1 MESQPEDTKEKLGLF
16 IAPWFKKQLD
26 RWGNEGILNQN
37 QKDAI
42 KNLYA
47 WPECEIARTTEE
59 KPAIKLVV
67 ILQAIGAFLIG
78 IGVISYIAYNWSNL
92 PNSAKL
98 VFMVLPGLVW
108 DFSLNELGIEVEAA

>member
-1 MESQPEDTKEKLGLF
+1 MESQQEDKRDRLGLF
-16 IAPWFKKQLD
+16 IAQWLKQQLD
-26 RWGNEGILNQN
+26 RWVNNGILNQN

-47 WPECEIARTTEE
+47 WPECETARTTEE

-78 IGVISYIAYNWSNL
+78 IGVISYIAYNWPNL

-98 VFMVLPGLVW
+98 VFIITAIVLCHISAVQDNPC
-108 DFSLNELGIEVEAA
+108 

>member
-1 MESQPEDTKEKLGLF
+1 MESRQEDKRDKLGMI
-16 IAPWFKKQLD
+16 IAQWLKKQLD
-26 RWGNEGILNQN
+26 RWGDEGILNQN

-42 KNLYA
+42 KNLYV
-47 WPECEIARTTEE
+47 WPEIEAARTTEE

-78 IGVISYIAYNWSNL
+78 IGVISYIAYNWPNL

-98 VFMVLPGLVW
+98 VFIITAIVSSHITGFFLLLYR
-108 DFSLNELGIEVEAA
+108 SH